1 MRLKQFAFNPNADSG
16 FVLQPLPDFVV
27 RLAGSNCAPKL
38 SNVWGK
44 TTLTTENHLNSKEPR
59 NG

>member
-16 FVLQPLPDFVV
+16 FVLHPLPDFVV
-27 RLAGSNCAPKL
+27 RLAGSDCAPKL

-44 TTLTTENHLNSKEPR
+44 TTLTTETI
-59 NG
+59 